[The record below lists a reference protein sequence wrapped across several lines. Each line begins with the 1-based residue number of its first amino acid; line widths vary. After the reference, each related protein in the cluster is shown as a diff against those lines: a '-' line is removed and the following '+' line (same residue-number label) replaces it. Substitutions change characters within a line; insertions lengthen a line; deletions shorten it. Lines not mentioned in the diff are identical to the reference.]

1 MDLIVK
7 AAVYSLCAQACIGA
21 AEEAFFACR
30 FDESNASMEHAARYL
45 YRSNA
50 ALAAME
56 RAHG

>member
-21 AEEAFFACR
+21 SEEAFLDCK

-45 YRSNA
+45 RRSNA

>member
-7 AAVYSLCAQACIGA
+7 AAICNLCAQACIGA
-21 AEEAFFACR
+21 AEEAFLDCK

>member
-1 MDLIVK
+1 MDLILK
-7 AAVYSLCAQACIGA
+7 AVVYNLCAKACFDA
-21 AEEAFFACR
+21 AKEAFLDCK